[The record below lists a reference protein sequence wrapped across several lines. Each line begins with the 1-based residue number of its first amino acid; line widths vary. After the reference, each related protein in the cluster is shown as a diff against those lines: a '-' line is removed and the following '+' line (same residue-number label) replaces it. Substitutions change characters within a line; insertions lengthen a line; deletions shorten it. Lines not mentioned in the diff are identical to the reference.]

1 MSDDKK
7 DWDQT
12 SFDEKMKESQLE
24 LTELRMQLQSLLVKF
39 GLRALRTYQAARNLP
54 LRSSEIESL
63 VKYELDSVTNDLSE
77 RNAIS
82 SIVEQVKLEWEKQQ
96 TA

>member
-96 TA
+96 TS